1 MRGIRFEMD
10 SLTPDLAVRLLADAK
25 RIDRGVQ
32 IPRCHVVPAESD
44 IFLVKSQS
52 GNGTYTVDLR
62 GHGSCTC
69 PDWTYRQVEC
79 KHIKAARALKGGE
92 S

>member
-1 MRGIRFEMD
+1 MGVRFSLD
-10 SLTPDLAVRLLADAK
+10 SLTPDLALAALRDVK
-25 RIDRGVQ
+25 RANRAIE
-32 IPRCHVVPAESD
+32 IPRCDVVPAEPD

-69 PDWTYRQVEC
+69 PDWTHRQLEC
-79 KHIKAARALKGGE
+79 KHIKAAKAQVGGE
-92 S
+92 